1 MVIPDDSRRYVIIRT
16 ADKPNVNFAEV
27 LEDENYLRYSL
38 DGAYFILKFEG
49 NTPPSISTLS
59 PTEYTY
65 EEIQP
70 LLEGSNWKP
79 EEEVGVFD

>member
-1 MVIPDDSRRYVIIRT
+1 MVIPDDSRRYVIIRA
-16 ADKPNVNFAEV
+16 ADKSNVNFTEV

-38 DGAYFILKFEG
+38 DEAYFILKFEG
-49 NTPPSISTLS
+49 NTPPSILALS

-79 EEEVGVFD
+79 EEEEGVFD

>member
-16 ADKPNVNFAEV
+16 TDKSNVNFTEV

-38 DGAYFILKFEG
+38 DGVYFIVKFEG
-49 NTPPSISTLS
+49 NTPPSILALS

-65 EEIQP
+65 GEIQS
-70 LLEGSNWKP
+70 LLEGPNWKP
-79 EEEVGVFD
+79 DEEEGLID